1 MKVTIIKAFRTKILL
16 WTPKS
21 QYTSLIH
28 IIILNEI
35 FGLRTFE
42 LKGRLQ
48 YGWSIIYG
56 CICIILYTIF
66 LNIVI
71 NVNYKNWS
79 VYQEVSFKM
88 ASYINFICVMIFII
102 LGMLNT
108 ECSRKIIARCEQID
122 NTLKSFGIEKNYEKV
137 FFQIAQ
143 KLIMFSAIII
153 SIILLNW
160 YIIEQ
165 KFDLLF
171 VISYISIT
179 TMSLGIF
186 TFTIFVR

>member
-1 MKVTIIKAFRTKILL
+1 MTIIKAFRTKILL

-66 LNIVI
+66 LNVVI

-108 ECSRKIIARCEQID
+108 E
-122 NTLKSFGIEKNYEKV
+122 V
-137 FFQIAQ
+137 
-143 KLIMFSAIII
+143 
-153 SIILLNW
+153 
-160 YIIEQ
+160 
-165 KFDLLF
+165 
-171 VISYISIT
+171 SIT
-179 TMSLGIF
+179 N
-186 TFTIFVR
+186 